1 MFFPA
6 RFPRGAARWQVS
18 FNFYANRGT
27 HDTWTIVFLIAAA
40 DNEWRIKYL
49 PTYYPSISYC
59 FRQPL
64 LVSLNR
70 LIIALPIQVEQSI
83 DWAKWTDPARGSLSI
98 YIHYYVTID
107 SHIFREISKNYLLLL
122 NSLSAALEHRI
133 KRLKFRWLRLVASRR
148 LPRSLRSFAWLV
160 WTHWPPD
167 IQLLDGDTF
176 LKDNPIHGSV
186 VVRLIHK

>member
-1 MFFPA
+1 MNDA
-6 RFPRGAARWQVS
+6 LS
-18 FNFYANRGT
+18 
-27 HDTWTIVFLIAAA
+27 
-40 DNEWRIKYL
+40 
-49 PTYYPSISYC
+49 TYTYFPSISHC

-64 LVSLNR
+64 LVSPNR

-83 DWAKWTDPARGSLSI
+83 DWAKWTGPARGSLSI
-98 YIHYYVTID
+98 YIHFYFTIG

-167 IQLLDGDTF
+167 IQLLGGGGGGDGDTF